1 MRTPLDKEQIA
12 RRQLGTALALFLDDR
27 DPVSAHCLACGG
39 GEIAEALTVR
49 AGKQPF
55 SAHALEVVPDLQ
67 IRRLRELRNMY
78 WNAFKHALDH
88 GGMSR
93 QDEETIAAFSDEKN
107 DHVLFIGWYDLML
120 ALGRMPIEAQAF
132 QGWYFAINPEKL
144 DPSVDAEPYLSLFP
158 GVRELDRRS
167 QKALLR
173 TAIEEG
179 RRNVEVM
186 TDPRTDQEPLI
197 LPGF

>member
-1 MRTPLDKEQIA
+1 MRASLNKEQIA

-39 GEIAEALTVR
+39 GEIAEALTVK

-55 SAHALEVVPDLQ
+55 SAHAAEVVPDLQ
-67 IRRLRELRNMY
+67 IRKLRELRNMY

-88 GGMSR
+88 AGMSR

-120 ALGRMPIEAQAF
+120 SLGRMPIEAQAF
-132 QGWYFAINPEKL
+132 QAWYFAKYPEKL
-144 DPSVDAEPYLSLFP
+144 DPDLDVEPYLRWFP
-158 GVRELDRRS
+158 GIQAMPRAQ
-167 QKALLR
+167 QKAILR
-173 TAIEEG
+173 GVIEQH
-179 RRNVEVM
+179 RQIADVM
-186 TDPRTDQEPLI
+186 ADPRTDPDGLI
-197 LPGF
+197 LATF